1 MPEEVQLMRAVLL
14 SLVLT
19 FGLAAAASAHQPA
32 AAPSGPLAISQGAPV
47 YAFQV
52 PDRRIDINIGD
63 RGGTV
68 VWYRNP
74 VWVAIGVIAIVLLL
88 LIVVLALRS
97 GGGGGTTIIR
107 E

>member
-1 MPEEVQLMRAVLL
+1 MRGVLL
-14 SLVLT
+14 SLVFML
-19 FGLAAAASAHQPA
+19 GISSAALAADRTVATPGAPA
-32 AAPSGPLAISQGAPV
+32 ITAPAPV

-52 PDRRIDINIGD
+52 PDKKIEITLGD
-63 RGGTV
+63 RSGSAA
-68 VWYRNP
+68 WYRNP

-88 LIVVLALRS
+88 LIIVLALRS